1 MACSLEADDPCTVYR
16 QLRETYLRL
25 LRGEQEYEFEYQG
38 NGVQRRIRYS
48 QIDMNLLQQEM
59 QAQKTLCDAAN
70 GLQVGGR
77 VAIQAGALLRRRP
90 FTVVR

>member
-38 NGVQRRIRYS
+38 NGIQRRIRYS

-70 GLQVGGR
+70 GLQTGGR
-77 VAIQAGALLRRRP
+77 VAIQAGALLRRPP